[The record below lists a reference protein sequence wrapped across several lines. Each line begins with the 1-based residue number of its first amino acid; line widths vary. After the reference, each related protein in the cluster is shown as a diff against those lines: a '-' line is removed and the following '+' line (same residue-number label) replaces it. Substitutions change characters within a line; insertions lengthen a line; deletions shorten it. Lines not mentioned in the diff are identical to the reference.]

1 MILQPIL
8 RYIPERA
15 VMQRLIW
22 RAVNMKDDLEELKLE
37 GEMDMGGETVNNITG
52 PSGIGAHLTES
63 PDIVGANND
72 SP

>member
-1 MILQPIL
+1 MILEPML

-22 RAVNMKDDLEELKLE
+22 RAVNMKDDLAELNLD
-37 GEMDMGGETVNNITG
+37 GEMEMGGEGGNITG
-52 PSGIGAHLTES
+52 PSGINAHLTES
-63 PDIVGANND
+63 PDIAGANND